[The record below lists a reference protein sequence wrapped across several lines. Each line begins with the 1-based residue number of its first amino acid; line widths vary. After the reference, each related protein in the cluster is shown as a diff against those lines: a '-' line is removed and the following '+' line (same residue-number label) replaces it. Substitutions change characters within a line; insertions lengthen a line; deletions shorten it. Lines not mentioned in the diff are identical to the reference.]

1 MNRREHYYPVI
12 GYVSLF
18 AVVWLLSW
26 FLDIAATFMD
36 ADFGVSS
43 LVSSEGVRW
52 AMRNALPMLNNVP
65 WGEIVLFLSAFG
77 LLQGAGIIRIF
88 SGLAK
93 GQRPTKMQTRSLL
106 FSVFA
111 VFIYSIVV
119 YVATFSQH
127 NVLLGVTGNIENS
140 SFISG
145 LPLLLFFGVLII
157 ALVYGFMYGNYRSA
171 VDVVSSV
178 GNTFT
183 LFVPALIALIPASAV
198 MASVVYTEFFSL
210 LGLTSNEV
218 EIIAMVFYIIP
229 FLHIMFEKRKS

>member
-1 MNRREHYYPVI
+1 M
-12 GYVSLF
+12 F

-65 WGEIVLFLSAFG
+65 WGEIVLLLSALG
-77 LLQGAGIIRIF
+77 LLQGAGIIRLL
-88 SGLAK
+88 SGMIK
-93 GQRPTKMQTRSLL
+93 GERPTRMQTRSLL

-111 VFIYSIVV
+111 VLIYSTVV
-119 YVATFSQH
+119 YVATFSQQ
-127 NVLLGVTGNIENS
+127 NILLGVSGTIENS

-145 LPLLLFFGVLII
+145 LPLLLFLGVLIS

-171 VDVVSSV
+171 VDVVSSL
-178 GNTFT
+178 GNTFS
-183 LFVPALIALIPASAV
+183 LFIPALIALIPASAV
-198 MASVVYTEFFSL
+198 IASVVYTGFFDL
-210 LGLTSNEV
+210 IGLTNNEV
-218 EIIAMVFYIIP
+218 GIIATVFYAIP

>member
-26 FLDIAATFMD
+26 FLDIAAAFMD
-36 ADFGVSS
+36 TDFGVSS

-119 YVATFSQH
+119 YIATFSQH
-127 NVLLGVTGNIENS
+127 NVLLGVTGTIENS

-210 LGLTSNEV
+210 LELTSNEV
-218 EIIAMVFYIIP
+218 EIIATVFYIIP